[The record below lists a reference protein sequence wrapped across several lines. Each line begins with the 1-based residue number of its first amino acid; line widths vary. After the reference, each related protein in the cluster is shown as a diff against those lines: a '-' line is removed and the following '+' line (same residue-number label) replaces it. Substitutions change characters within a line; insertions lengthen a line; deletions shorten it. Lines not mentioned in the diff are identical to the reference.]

1 MLPTRFL
8 GPGLRPVISFPA
20 SANPLRTLSLCA
32 CLVLTLGACTAPGI
46 VVGAGATG
54 AVAAAQERG
63 LKGAIKD
70 SRIRTEINY
79 YWLEHDRTML
89 RGLSTAVY
97 EGRVLLTG
105 IAVSE
110 VRRNDAVRLA
120 WKPDGVK
127 EVINEIIVDAK
138 GSSGAFARDTW
149 ISTKLRSKLLF
160 DGEIMGVNYS
170 INTVRGT
177 VYLLGVAQDRVE
189 LDRVI
194 NHARNLSYVRAV
206 VNHAILKTDPRLK
219 SDPRRARKKPETEKK
234 PKG

>member
-1 MLPTRFL
+1 MLLTRFL
-8 GPGLRPVISFPA
+8 GPGFRPVISFSA
-20 SANPLRTLSLCA
+20 SASPLPILCLCA
-32 CLVLTLGACTAPGI
+32 CLVLALGACSAPAT

-54 AVAAAQERG
+54 AVAAAEERG
-63 LKGAIKD
+63 LKGAIRD

-105 IAVSE
+105 VAVSE

-138 GSSGAFARDTW
+138 GASGAFARDAW

-160 DGEIMGVNYS
+160 DGEIVGINYS
-170 INTVRGT
+170 IDTVRGT

-189 LDRVI
+189 LERVI
-194 NHARNLSYVRAV
+194 NHARNLSYVRRV
-206 VNHAILKTDPRLK
+206 VSHAILKTDPR
-219 SDPRRARKKPETEKK
+219 RAVNKAKNEKK